1 MPAFAPEISYRVEPD
16 GNAITD
22 VQPWQA
28 AVGLDKSKAAAD
40 AELKGEGEEEG
51 VGVAEEPLADP
62 DALGDGEDVEPVPP
76 CGANTGSRAAVPWDF

>member
-1 MPAFAPEISYRVEPD
+1 MPALAPETSYRVEPD

-28 AVGLDKSKAAAD
+28 AVGFDKSKAASD

-51 VGVAEEPLADP
+51 VGEAADPLAEP

-76 CGANTGSRAAVPWDF
+76 CGANTGVCAGAPWDF

>member
-16 GNAITD
+16 GSAITD

-28 AVGLDKSKAAAD
+28 AVGLDNSKAAAD

-62 DALGDGEDVEPVPP
+62 DALGDGEDVEPAPP